1 VGTIAAV
8 SWDAGSTGTSGGA
21 VGVPDYAYNLRFLG
35 HTDQGGR
42 GDGVQVMVHDGHA
55 YVRHMFSGGV
65 TILDV
70 RDPRDP
76 HAVGFLPAAPGTWNL
91 HLQVADGLLLVI
103 NAVDLLAVPSFA
115 DQASYYGRSVGEV
128 LGENPPAEYSA
139 GMRVYDLA
147 EPQAPRH
154 VGSLTVDG
162 FGLHRIWYVGGR
174 WAYASALLHGFTD
187 YVLVTIDMADPV
199 RPRLAGTSWL
209 PGTHLAGGE
218 RPAWPPQRRYGLH
231 HAIVAGDHAYGCWRD
246 GGLTVH
252 DVSDPTRPELLVH
265 RNWCPPF
272 GGGTHTALPL
282 PGRDL
287 LVVADEGIADNCADQ
302 VKYTWVFDVRVPA
315 NPVSISTF
323 PTPSETDYCAKGAHF
338 GPHNLHEN
346 RPGSFVSEDL
356 IFATYQNAGVRVFDI
371 ADPFSPKEVAAFV
384 PPAPTRMFDTR
395 PGRPRVIQSCDV
407 FVDAEGVLYVTDYNA
422 GLYVLQFEGS

>member
-1 VGTIAAV
+1 
-8 SWDAGSTGTSGGA
+8 
-21 VGVPDYAYNLRFLG
+21 
-35 HTDQGGR
+35 
-42 GDGVQVMVHDGHA
+42 MVD
-55 YVRHMFSGGV
+55 
-65 TILDV
+65 
-70 RDPRDP
+70 
-76 HAVGFLPAAPGTWNL
+76 
-91 HLQVADGLLLVI
+91 
-103 NAVDLLAVPSFA
+103 AVDLFAAAAFA
-115 DQASYYGRSVGEV
+115 DESAYYGRSVGEV
-128 LGENPPAEYSA
+128 LAEHPAAEYSA
-139 GMRVYDLA
+139 GLRVYDLSDSA
-147 EPQAPRH
+147 APRRI
-154 VGSLTVDG
+154 GSLSVEG

-199 RPRLAGTSWL
+199 RPRVAGTSWL
-209 PGTHLAGGE
+209 PGMHLAGGE
-218 RPAWPPQRRYGLH
+218 RPAWPADHRYGLH
-231 HAIVAGDHAYGCWRD
+231 HAIVAGDLAYGCWRD

-315 NPVSISTF
+315 NPISIATL
-323 PTPSETDYCAKGAHF
+323 PTPSEVDYCAKGGHF

-346 RPGSFVSEDL
+346 RPGSFVSERL
-356 IFATYQNAGVRVFDI
+356 VFATYQNAGVRVFDLV
-371 ADPFSPKEVAAFV
+371 DPFAPREVAAFV
-384 PPAPTRMFDTR
+384 PPPPTRLFDTR

-407 FVDAEGVLYVTDYNA
+407 FVDPDGVMYVTDYNA
-422 GLYVLQFEGS
+422 GLYVLEYQGPS

>member
-1 VGTIAAV
+1 MAAV
-8 SWDAGSTGTSGGA
+8 AGNAGTSGSSGGGA
-21 VGVPDYAYNLRFLG
+21 AGAPDFAYGLRFLG

-55 YVRHMFSGGV
+55 YVGHMFSGGV
-65 TILDV
+65 TVVDV
-70 RDPRDP
+70 RDPRNP

-91 HLQVADGLLLVI
+91 HLQVAGGLLLVI
-103 NAVDLLAVPSFA
+103 DAVDLFA
-115 DQASYYGRSVGEV
+115 APAFRDEASYYGRSVGEV
-128 LGENPPAEYSA
+128 LAEQPPTEYAA

-147 EPQAPRH
+147 DPRAPRQI
-154 VGSLTVDG
+154 GSLTVDG

-187 YVLVTIDMADPV
+187 YVLVTIDMADPA

-209 PGTHLAGGE
+209 PGMHLAGGE
-218 RPAWPPQRRYGLH
+218 RPSWPGQHRYALH
-231 HAIVAGDHAYGCWRD
+231 HAIVEGDRAYGCWRD

-287 LVVADEGIADNCADQ
+287 LVVADEGIADDCADQ
-302 VKYTWVFDVRVPA
+302 VKYTWVFDIRVPE

-323 PTPSETDYCAKGAHF
+323 PTPAETDYCAKGGHF

-346 RPGSFVSEDL
+346 RPGSFVSDRL
-356 IFATYQNAGVRVFDI
+356 VFATYQNAGVRVFDL
-371 ADPFSPKEVAAFV
+371 ADPFFPREVGAFV
-384 PPAPTRMFDTR
+384 PPAPARLFDSR

-407 FVDAEGVLYVTDYNA
+407 YVEADGVLYVTDYNA
-422 GLYVLQFEGS
+422 GLYVLQYEGVS